1 MEEKVLAALAEASKA
16 GDVATKLGMD
26 KAEVTKVI
34 KKLQKEG
41 KVTSPKMCFYQ
52 AVK

>member
-1 MEEKVLAALAEASKA
+1 MEEKILAALTEPAKA
-16 GDVATKLGMD
+16 GDVATKIGAD
-26 KAEVTKVI
+26 KAEVAKII

>member
-1 MEEKVLAALAEASKA
+1 MEEKILAALAEPAKA
-16 GDVATKLGMD
+16 GDVATKLGED
-26 KAEVTKVI
+26 KTEVAKVI

-41 KVTSPKMCFYQ
+41 KVVSPKMCFYQ

>member
-1 MEEKVLAALAEASKA
+1 MEEKILEALKEPCKA
-16 GDVATKLGMD
+16 GDVATKLGISKEEAA
-26 KAEVTKVI
+26 KAI

-52 AVK
+52 AAK

>member
-1 MEEKVLAALAEASKA
+1 MEEKVLAALTEAQKA
-16 GDVATKLGMD
+16 GDVATKLGI
-26 KAEVTKVI
+26 TKDEAAKII

-52 AVK
+52 AAK